1 MLKTIDYKARK
12 ESIYLSRA
20 DGMTFQSIADLY
32 GISCARVMQ
41 IFNQKDRDIKRAPYL
56 REAQAKKIIENEEA
70 LRRGDALALAD
81 YLRHKISVNNSK
93 DQYFL
98 DEAAKTIEKLHKE
111 LISCK
116 DE

>member
-32 GISCARVMQ
+32 GISSARVMQ
-41 IFNQKDRDIKRAPYL
+41 IFNQKERDVRRAPYL
-56 REAQAKKIIENEEA
+56 REAQAKRIVEDNDA

-81 YLRHKISVNNSK
+81 YLRHKISVNNPK
-93 DQYFL
+93 DQYIL
-98 DEAAKTIEKLHKE
+98 DEAAKTIEKLHKQ
-111 LISCK
+111 LIACK
-116 DE
+116 HE